1 MFPMGDWSHPN
12 KTKELREV
20 LRQMSEWI
28 LEYGHK
34 PCVSDVLHNV
44 VYEEVSHCLWA
55 IKE

>member
-1 MFPMGDWSHPN
+1 MFPMGDWSHP

-34 PCVSDVLHNV
+34 PRVSDVLHNV